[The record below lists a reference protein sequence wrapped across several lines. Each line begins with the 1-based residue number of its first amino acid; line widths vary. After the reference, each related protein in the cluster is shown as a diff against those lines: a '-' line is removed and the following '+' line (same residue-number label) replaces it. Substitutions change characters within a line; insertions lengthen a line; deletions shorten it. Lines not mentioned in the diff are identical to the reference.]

1 MHQSPTILKLGPYA
15 VMYAIAEHVVD
26 SYQRVSGLLET
37 DIDAIQSHVLA
48 H

>member
-26 SYQRVSGLLET
+26 GYQRVSGLLET
-37 DIDAIQSHVLA
+37 DTRLLA